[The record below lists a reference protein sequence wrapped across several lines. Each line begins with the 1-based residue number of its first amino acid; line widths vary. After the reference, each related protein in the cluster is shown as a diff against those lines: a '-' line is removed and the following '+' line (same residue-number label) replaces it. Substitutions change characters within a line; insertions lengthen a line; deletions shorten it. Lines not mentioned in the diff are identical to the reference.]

1 MSRKVAILQSN
12 YIPWKGYFDL
22 INMVDEF
29 VLYDD
34 VQYTKSDWRN
44 RNRIKTR
51 NGAQWIT
58 IPVSQESLSQRICDT
73 KVANRRW
80 REKHWKSICQWYPKA
95 PFFKTYKGI
104 FEDLYLGDNES
115 YLSRI
120 NYTFITAVNGI
131 LGIGTKVSWSV
142 DYDVVEGRTKRLVN
156 LCKQTGAT
164 EYISGPAARNY
175 IEEDLFDNEG
185 ICVSYMDYSGYPEYD
200 QLFPPFEHS
209 VSIIDLIFNKG
220 PDAPK
225 YMKSF

>member
-1 MSRKVAILQSN
+1 
-12 YIPWKGYFDL
+12 
-22 INMVDEF
+22 MVDEF

-34 VQYTKSDWRN
+34 VQYTKNDWRN

-73 KVANRRW
+73 KVANRLW
-80 REKHWKSICQWYPKA
+80 REKHWKSICQWYPRA
-95 PFFKTYKGI
+95 NFFKTYKGI

-120 NYTFITAVNGI
+120 NYTFISAINGI
-131 LGIGTKVSWSV
+131 LGIGTKISWSV
-142 DYDVVEGRTKRLVN
+142 DYDVVEGRTERLVN
-156 LCKQTGAT
+156 LCKQMGAT
-164 EYISGPAARNY
+164 EYISGPAARSY